1 MINMKLVHE
10 ANGLIQRLNEA
21 CFYIDPYS
29 KRRARINRLIAR
41 ASARWVRRYT
51 KSHL

>member
-1 MINMKLVHE
+1 MIDMKLVNE

-21 CFYIDPYS
+21 CLYIDPYG
-29 KRRARINRLIAR
+29 KRRRRINRLIAR

-51 KSHL
+51 NSHL